1 MGLESQFFRGDPK
14 LQAAA
19 VSDPAHI
26 VLGASGEHVRKIQLA
41 LIQLDGA
48 AIDPDGK
55 YGPMTGNAVLAYKQ
69 KRKIINRSYQTQAD
83 NIVGRMTMASL
94 DQEMLAK
101 ERARRGPSRLEPVFP
116 APRSYL
122 APARAGPM
130 LGFQMSGFPGLFETL
145 PVNEAIVTAPPA
157 RSMEIPLHGSKQV
170 LVLNGKDRTISVGKS
185 WIAGIVD
192 PPTGRVFSTLRVT
205 EDPQII
211 RVQAKDPGRTE
222 VFTMFQRENPA
233 SRIDTWVGLFPR
245 EVKIAFHFLGGPSG
259 VATTRGRN
267 GIDAAIETIKS
278 IYEDQT
284 HITFSSGGIFG
295 PIVVPELAQ
304 KAVLSLARTKRTDDW
319 IAVVKKRSAAT
330 FNVFF
335 ACKIEVVDTLFK
347 NQAVAL
353 TDKPGSSTFLN
364 RDCIMQ
370 DDLKGVDLGLALA
383 HEAAH
388 ALGEDDNNAE
398 GDVRNVS
405 APGRKIPIDA
415 AVRMNKNLV
424 DF

>member
-1 MGLESQFFRGDPK
+1 
-14 LQAAA
+14 
-19 VSDPAHI
+19 
-26 VLGASGEHVRKIQLA
+26 
-41 LIQLDGA
+41 
-48 AIDPDGK
+48 
-55 YGPMTGNAVLAYKQ
+55 
-69 KRKIINRSYQTQAD
+69 
-83 NIVGRMTMASL
+83 
-94 DQEMLAK
+94 
-101 ERARRGPSRLEPVFP
+101 
-116 APRSYL
+116 
-122 APARAGPM
+122 
-130 LGFQMSGFPGLFETL
+130 
-145 PVNEAIVTAPPA
+145 
-157 RSMEIPLHGSKQV
+157 
-170 LVLNGKDRTISVGKS
+170 
-185 WIAGIVD
+185 
-192 PPTGRVFSTLRVT
+192 
-205 EDPQII
+205 
-211 RVQAKDPGRTE
+211 
-222 VFTMFQRENPA
+222 MFQRENPA

-245 EVKIAFHFLGGPSG
+245 DVKVAFHFLGGPSG

-335 ACKIEVVDTLFK
+335 AGKIEVVDTLFK

-388 ALGEDDNNAE
+388 ALGEDDNSAE